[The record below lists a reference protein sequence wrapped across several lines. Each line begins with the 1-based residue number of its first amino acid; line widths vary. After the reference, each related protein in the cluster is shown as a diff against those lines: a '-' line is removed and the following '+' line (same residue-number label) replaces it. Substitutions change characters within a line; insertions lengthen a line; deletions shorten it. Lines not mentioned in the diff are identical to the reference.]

1 MSVWFLV
8 SFCFSILF
16 KDFLDNYNELIND
29 LDIKKINE
37 AIKKYIKPENLTKS
51 VAGSID

>member
-1 MSVWFLV
+1 MLTNAEKGRE
-8 SFCFSILF
+8 L
-16 KDFLDNYNELIND
+16 DFLDNYNELIND

>member
-1 MSVWFLV
+1 MDRVLTNAEKGRE
-8 SFCFSILF
+8 LE
-16 KDFLDNYNELIND
+16 FLDNYNELIND

-37 AIKKYIKPENLTKS
+37 AIKKYIKTENLRKS